1 VTRTRNLKVRSLALY
16 PIELQA
22 RASSVPYFIEKFNDL
37 RYHEAMNPER
47 DSKSMFYT
55 YVLMNKNSRFYTG
68 FTYDLRKRFNEHND
82 KKSTYTKYQGSYALI
97 YYEACRN
104 ENDVRRREKYLKSG
118 TGKRYLKSRLKRFLS
133 RTG

>member
-1 VTRTRNLKVRSLALY
+1 
-16 PIELQA
+16 
-22 RASSVPYFIEKFNDL
+22 
-37 RYHEAMNPER
+37 MNPER

-55 YVLMNKNSRFYTG
+55 YVLMNKNGRFYTG

-82 KKSTYTKYQGSYALI
+82 KKSTHTQYRGPYTLI

-104 ENDVRRREKYLKSG
+104 ENDARQREKYLKSG